1 MRLKA
6 KQQGVALFMVLMIT
20 AIMAVIMIYMSSK
33 GQNNARLTGLIK
45 QNTDAVLELESVQAE
60 MVFDYMTTSFG
71 ILGPR
76 QDFQGKPVSNMMT
89 QDFRGSTKEHDNF
102 TVKVQDIGGLV
113 SILPYNEKD
122 FLNLLVNNG
131 LSSEQVPRIK
141 DRIKDWQDED
151 SLTHIEGA
159 EKGDYAEPNLPTN
172 DTIQSVKELEYII
185 EDNEIYSK
193 IEPYLVLY
201 SGDYI
206 VRQYMPNSLYSALGL
221 TVPDEQNASME
232 GSSYP
237 SGRYKIEITFT
248 KNLSI
253 TKSFTLLR
261 GVDSF
266 RPYFITDDELIFQ

>member
-45 QNTDAVLELESVQAE
+45 QNTDAVLELESAQAE
-60 MVFDYMTTSFG
+60 MVFDYMTSSFG

-76 QDFQGKPVSNMMT
+76 RDFQGQPVSNAMT
-89 QDFRGSTKEHDNF
+89 QDFKGGVKEHENF

-131 LSSEQVPRIK
+131 LSPELVPQIK
-141 DRIKDWQDED
+141 DRLKDWQDVD
-151 SLTHIEGA
+151 DLTHIEGA

-172 DTIQSVKELEYII
+172 DTIQSIKELEYII
-185 EDNEIYSK
+185 EDNEIYKK
-193 IEPYLVLY
+193 IEPYVVLY

-232 GSSYP
+232 GSNYP

>member
-60 MVFDYMTTSFG
+60 MVFDYMTSSFG

-76 QDFQGKPVSNMMT
+76 RDFQGQPVSNTMT
-89 QDFRGSTKEHDNF
+89 QDFKGGNKEHENF

-131 LSSEQVPRIK
+131 LSPELVPRIK
-141 DRIKDWQDED
+141 DRLKDWQDVD
-151 SLTHIEGA
+151 DLTRIEGA

-185 EDNEIYSK
+185 EDNEIYSE

>member
-20 AIMAVIMIYMSSK
+20 AIMAVIMIYMSSR

-45 QNTDAVLELESVQAE
+45 QNTDAVLELESAQAE
-60 MVFDYMTTSFG
+60 IVFDYMTSSFG

-76 QDFQGKPVSNMMT
+76 QDFQGQPVSNTMT
-89 QDFRGSTKEHDNF
+89 QDFKGGIKEHENF

-122 FLNLLVNNG
+122 FLKLLTNNG
-131 LSSEQVPRIK
+131 LSTEKIPRVK
-141 DRIKDWQDED
+141 DRLKDWQDAD
-151 SLTHIEGA
+151 NLTHIEGA

-172 DTIQSVKELEYII
+172 ATIQSIKELEYII
-185 EDNEIYSK
+185 EDNEIYTK

-221 TVPDEQNASME
+221 TVPDERNAPIE
-232 GSSYP
+232 GGSYP

>member
-76 QDFQGKPVSNMMT
+76 QDFQGQPVTNAMT
-89 QDFRGSTKEHDNF
+89 QDFKGSIKEQENF
-102 TVKVQDIGGLV
+102 IVKVQDIGGLV

-122 FLNLLVNNG
+122 FLKLLVNNG
-131 LSSEQVPRIK
+131 LSTEQIPRVK
-141 DRIKDWQDED
+141 DRLKDWQDAD
-151 SLTHIEGA
+151 NLTHIEGA
-159 EKGDYAEPNLPTN
+159 EKGDYAEPSLPTN
-172 DTIQSVKELEYII
+172 ATIQSIKELEYII

-221 TVPDEQNASME
+221 TVPDEQNAPIE
-232 GSSYP
+232 GVSYP